1 MTQKSK
7 KHGKSVFLGRG
18 IRGTNIGTS
27 IGALKEHTTS
37 PLRTAIKPIHNVGMP
52 VPVHILTKEDIK
64 KEIAEGEKRFGMPV
78 DDFYKAWQD
87 GKFHGFQAMKLGCL
101 YELYKDE
108 YE

>member
-7 KHGKSVFLGRG
+7 KHGKSVLYGR
-18 IRGTNIGTS
+18 RYRDTKIGTS
-27 IGALKEHTTS
+27 LGALKEHKVAPIS
-37 PLRTAIKPIHNVGMP
+37 TAIKSIHHVGM
-52 VPVHILTKEDIK
+52 PVHILTKEDIK
-64 KEIAEGEKRFGMPV
+64 KEIAEGEKRFGMPA

>member
-7 KHGKSVFLGRG
+7 KHGKSVLSGRS
-18 IRGTNIGTS
+18 IRGTKIGTS
-27 IGALKEHTTS
+27 LGALKEHK
-37 PLRTAIKPIHNVGMP
+37 AAPISIASKSIHHVGM
-52 VPVHILTKEDIK
+52 PVHILTKEDIK
-64 KEIAEGEKRFGMPV
+64 KEIAEGEKRFGMPA
-78 DDFYKAWQD
+78 DDFYKAWQN

>member
-7 KHGKSVFLGRG
+7 KPGKSVFLGRG

-27 IGALKEHTTS
+27 IGALKEHIAAPIGTDS
-37 PLRTAIKPIHNVGMP
+37 KPIHKVGI
-52 VPVHILTKEDIK
+52 PVHILTKEDIK

>member
-7 KHGKSVFLGRG
+7 KHGKSVLSGRS
-18 IRGTNIGTS
+18 IRSTNIGTS
-27 IGALKEHTTS
+27 IGALKEHKPAPIS
-37 PLRTAIKPIHNVGMP
+37 TAIKPIHNAGMP
-52 VPVHILTKEDIK
+52 IHILTKDDIK
-64 KEIAEGEKRFGMPV
+64 KEIAEGERRFGMPA

>member
-18 IRGTNIGTS
+18 IRGANIGTS
-27 IGALKEHTTS
+27 IGALKEHTPA
-37 PLRTAIKPIHNVGMP
+37 PLRTASKPIHKSM
-52 VPVHILTKEDIK
+52 PVHILTKEDIK

>member
-1 MTQKSK
+1 M
-7 KHGKSVFLGRG
+7 
-18 IRGTNIGTS
+18 GTS
-27 IGALKEHTTS
+27 ISALKEHKAAPIS
-37 PLRTAIKPIHNVGMP
+37 TASKSIRNAGM
-52 VPVHILTKEDIK
+52 PVHILTKEDIK
-64 KEIAEGEKRFGMPV
+64 KEIAEGERRFGMPA